1 MQRVKNH
8 WLIAI
13 LGHAEFSQ
21 YDGACVSRNGVN
33 VCPEAWYLQRTGV
46 ERSAA
51 AERRLDAGVRAH
63 QHIGR
68 QTDRLSDL
76 GHTRRW
82 LLIAIA
88 LLAAFLLLQV
98 VISQPWMPQL

>member
-1 MQRVKNH
+1 M
-8 WLIAI
+8 
-13 LGHAEFSQ
+13 S
-21 YDGACVSRNGVN
+21 CNGVN
-33 VCPEAWYLQRTGV
+33 ICPEAWYLQRTGA
-46 ERSAA
+46 ERTAT

-68 QTDRLSDL
+68 QTDHLRDL
-76 GHTRRW
+76 GRTRRW

-98 VISQPWMPQL
+98 VISQPWLPQL